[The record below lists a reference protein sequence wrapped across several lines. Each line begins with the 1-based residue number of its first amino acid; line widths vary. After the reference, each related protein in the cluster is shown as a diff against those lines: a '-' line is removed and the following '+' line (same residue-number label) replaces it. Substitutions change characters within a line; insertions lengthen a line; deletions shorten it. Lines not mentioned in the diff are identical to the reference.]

1 MPDKQRGLRE
11 SWKHRKSE
19 ALRKASDAI
28 KELEAANKAITF
40 SSVSAKSGVSRSFL
54 YDEPS
59 IREAIEK
66 SREASVNLEIN
77 RRAKYDKTAQSK
89 DVIIQA
95 KNKRIRKLESE
106 NEELRA
112 EVQRLRGL
120 LYSKQ

>member
-1 MPDKQRGLRE
+1 MPDKQKGLRE
-11 SWKHRKSE
+11 SWEHRKSE
-19 ALRKASDAI
+19 ALQKAKDAI

-40 SSVSAKSGVSRSFL
+40 SSVSTKSGVSRSFL

-59 IREAIEK
+59 IRKVIEK
-66 SREASVNLEIN
+66 NREAGVNHEIN

-95 KNKRIRKLESE
+95 KDRRIRKLETE

-120 LYSKQ
+120 LYSKK